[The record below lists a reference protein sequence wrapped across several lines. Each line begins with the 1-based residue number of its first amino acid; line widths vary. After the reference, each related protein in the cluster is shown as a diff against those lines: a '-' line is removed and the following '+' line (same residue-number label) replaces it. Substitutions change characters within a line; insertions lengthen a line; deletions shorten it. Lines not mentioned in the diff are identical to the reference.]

1 MANKVNLFKNL
12 IDKQDIK
19 GLISLCRRLHNK
31 DIKFKCNECK
41 NCENNKEYEF
51 DMDILDDPEY
61 IVKPDLSFYLGKNTY
76 KELDFILTH
85 IIYNIDRLKIYQK
98 KHDNRILKKHIDNY
112 YDYSTL
118 IPLKKYSREQFE
130 SKAFAIEYNEY
141 YKYMKKSQERLS
153 LIIDKNIRWEGAS
166 GQEICYMRFEKY

>member
-1 MANKVNLFKNL
+1 MPWDNIYYMHHDKKNL
-12 IDKQDIK
+12 DD
-19 GLISLCRRLHNK
+19 
-31 DIKFKCNECK
+31 
-41 NCENNKEYEF
+41 CEGVVF
-51 DMDILDDPEY
+51 
-61 IVKPDLSFYLGKNTY
+61 FRWT
-76 KELDFILTH
+76 
-85 IIYNIDRLKIYQK
+85 NIDRLKIYQK